1 MKKTLLAL
9 FSVALLAVAAPLAH
23 ASSITYDLMVDGCGG
38 SGCGTPNA
46 ISGAPAGTF
55 ATVTLTQVGSN
66 VTVLETLASNIVFV
80 GTGAGNALEFN
91 SGGTIDASSISAGY
105 GIGPSPTKNGS
116 FFGTFLDSISCTSCN
131 GGSTTLPGPLSFTV
145 DNVTLADFANG
156 STKGYLFAS
165 DIGELNAA
173 GNLVLATGEVGG
185 GTGTPIPN
193 PTPEPSSL
201 MLLGTGV
208 LGAAGL
214 MRRRMAS
221 AINR

>member
-23 ASSITYDLMVDGCGG
+23 ASSITYDLMVSGCT
-38 SGCGTPNA
+38 GCGTPNA

-55 ATVTLTQVGSN
+55 ATVMLTQSGSN
-66 VTVLETLASNIVFV
+66 VNVVETLASNYVFV
-80 GTGAGNALEFN
+80 STGAGNSLEFN
-91 SGGTIDASSISAGY
+91 SGGAIDASSISTGF

-116 FFGTFLDSISCTSCN
+116 FFGTFLDSISCTSCS

-145 DNVTLADFANG
+145 DNVTLADFLAG
-156 STKGYLFAS
+156 STKGYLFAA
-165 DIGELNAA
+165 DVGEINPTGGPL
-173 GNLVLATGEVGG
+173 LATGEVGG

-201 MLLGTGV
+201 MLLGTGIV
-208 LGAAGL
+208 GAAGML
-214 MRRRMAS
+214 RRKMIRS
-221 AINR
+221 